1 MNPDSYDRKR
11 NEKLSEPEMIS
22 EATLMRRVLVR
33 ASELGARLFRNNTG
47 RWRLA
52 RPECRECQSGGRVV
66 ASGLCVGSS
75 DLIGWRSVV
84 VTPEMVG
91 RTVAVFVA
99 AELKVDRND
108 VTDEQAQFLE
118 VVDGAGGIGV
128 VVRDVESLL
137 LLLS

>member
-1 MNPDSYDRKR
+1 MNANRYYRTK
-11 NEKLSEPEMIS
+11 NTVVAEPAMIS

-52 RPECRECQSGGRVV
+52 QPECRECQSSGRVV
-66 ASGLCVGSS
+66 ASGLCIGSS

-84 VTPEMVG
+84 VTPAMVG
-91 RTVAVFVA
+91 RTLAVFVA
-99 AELKVDRND
+99 VELKVDRND
-108 VTDEQAQFLE
+108 VTEEQSQFLE

-128 VVRDVESLL
+128 VVRDVESLP